1 MECNKVFHLLDEK
14 LTYISHFFTFSF
26 VAEAKGFFIKLEYAL
41 NIPLLE
47 ISDPFFEFSSS
58 RILSMNS
65 THPSSTGN
73 SMGASSPVDS
83 SATYGGSNS
92 LTVTDN
98 PPVTTAS
105 SNPSVTYESSTT
117 LTTNP
122 KGTVKSSEQPET
134 NSIEAQQAKARSDYN
149 KNIQDAYI
157 QLAETRKLLEESK
170 DTAYR
175 SDQIHLKYVKN
186 TSVLEKRLETGI
198 EDDANLASRIKS
210 KNALSLKKYNENVVT
225 ANQKLEESISV
236 QEQNKKGCVIDG
248 EKGKKIAEEDSNR
261 VERAKC
267 LVNQAEKVEE
277 TAKMLAS
284 KEPEPFKADID
295 KVRMWIE
302 KAKLEEEEA
311 RIISIQDKNK
321 ESISRIEQEKS
332 RENVLQIMSNFKQD
346 SKKILESSKKSNES

>member
-1 MECNKVFHLLDEK
+1 MECNKVLHLLDEK
-14 LTYISHFFTFSF
+14 LTLFSLFYTFSF
-26 VAEAKGFFIKLEYAL
+26 VSEAKGLFIKLEYAL

-47 ISDPFFEFSSS
+47 IPDPFFEFSSS
-58 RILSMNS
+58 HLLSMNS

-73 SMGASSPVDS
+73 SMGASTPVDS
-83 SATYGGSNS
+83 SATYGGSDS
-92 LTVTDN
+92 LTGTYN
-98 PPVTTAS
+98 PPVTSGS
-105 SNPSVTYESSTT
+105 SNRSVTYESSTT

-122 KGTVKSSEQPET
+122 KGTEKSSEQPET

-149 KNIQDAYI
+149 KNLQDAYNR
-157 QLAETRKLLEESK
+157 LAETRKLLEQTK
-170 DTAYR
+170 DTAYI
-175 SDQIHLKYVKN
+175 SNKIHLDCVKK
-186 TSVLEKRLETGI
+186 TSALQKQLEIGI

-248 EKGKKIAEEDSNR
+248 EQGKKLTEEDSNR

-284 KEPEPFKADID
+284 KQPEPFKAEID
-295 KVRMWIE
+295 KLRMRIE
-302 KAKLEEEEA
+302 KAKLEDEEA

-321 ESISRIEQEKS
+321 ESISTIEHVKS
-332 RENVLQIMSNFKQD
+332 RENVRQIMSNFKQD
-346 SKKILESSKKSNES
+346 SKKLLESSEKSNES